1 MISPHAVLEQAVEAR
16 APWKCV
22 CARVTWDSS
31 LAVRPELREG
41 ACEDMACAV
50 GWAPGVYALV
60 G

>member
-16 APWKCV
+16 ARGSV

-31 LAVRPELREG
+31 LAVRLELHEG